1 VGKGANGPREARPD
15 DRLRAVPAQAFLR
28 RNATVAADASP
39 AILRQIMEPPLDQSR
54 TFAVVLEPEDEGGFT
69 VRVPAFPE
77 IVTYGKDEREA
88 LAMAEDAIRLVI
100 ADCARGEES

>member
-1 VGKGANGPREARPD
+1 VN
-15 DRLRAVPAQAFLR
+15 
-28 RNATVAADASP
+28 RN
-39 AILRQIMEPPLDQSR
+39 R

-88 LAMAEDAIRLVI
+88 LAMAEDAIKLVI
-100 ADCARGEES
+100 ADATARGESIPISEPSRIREVTVTLAA

>member
-1 VGKGANGPREARPD
+1 MRHT
-15 DRLRAVPAQAFLR
+15 AVEQK
-28 RNATVAADASP
+28 
-39 AILRQIMEPPLDQSR
+39 R

-77 IVTYGKDEREA
+77 IVTYGADEREA

-100 ADCARGEES
+100 EDCAGRGEPVPEAEPPRIRQVTVTLAA